1 MKFESVEVKTAV
13 RLRFP
18 EFANCTEQFEA
29 TPFVTLTVQIAVPGV
44 GDKGS
49 KIEIDPDFGTA
60 VPLGAPKKAGVTE
73 VLNTTD
79 VFTLELV
86 GDADVI
92 AAIVLT
98 ALIVWVAVPT
108 VPTVKLRSVL

>member
-1 MKFESVEVKTAV
+1 MA
-13 RLRFP
+13 
-18 EFANCTEQFEA
+18 
-29 TPFVTLTVQIAVPGV
+29 IPGV

-79 VFTLELV
+79 PFTFELV
-86 GDADVI
+86 GDAEVI
-92 AAIVLT
+92 AAVVLT
-98 ALIVWVAVPT
+98 ALT
-108 VPTVKLRSVL
+108 V

>member
-1 MKFESVEVKTAV
+1 MLKFESVDVKIAV
-13 RLRFP
+13 RLWVP
-18 EFANCTEQFEA
+18 DTENCAEQFEA
-29 TPFVTLTVQIAVPGV
+29 TPLVTDAVQMAVPGV
-44 GDKGS
+44 GDRGS

-79 VFTLELV
+79 RFTLELV

-92 AAIVLT
+92 AAVVLT
-98 ALIVWVAVPT
+98 ALT
-108 VPTVKLRSVL
+108 V